1 MYNTFR
7 DPMESVSQTDS
18 QASEEANQRLAQQL
32 NVTSIPGTA
41 WISDIIIPK
50 RTLTSHG
57 Q

>member
-7 DPMESVSQTDS
+7 DPMESVSQTDN

-41 WISDIIIPK
+41 WTSDIVIPK
-50 RTLTSHG
+50 IP
-57 Q
+57 

>member
-7 DPMESVSQTDS
+7 DPMESVSQTDN

-41 WISDIIIPK
+41 
-50 RTLTSHG
+50 
-57 Q
+57 